1 MTAETPPTYDDSL
14 ADSFTSQ
21 RQLTPLGSP
30 VQRATWSHQSQE
42 GAVPDVEVPQSQ
54 HQNSHF
60 QESNPLSHTASI
72 PLEEARCS
80 LLPTASAVW
89 LAKSTNILLSAFA
102 GAVLV
107 HEEILNPKDLQIYH
121 PGAVSPDIG
130 PSDPI
135 SGVFSAANATVGG
148 VVMGVIDY
156 PLEISKMVREE
167 RSVAKG
173 MAVDFALDSNK
184 GISRIIGTG
193 LKAPM
198 EFTLGLSRGFHNAPK
213 IYGDETVRKEER
225 VAGVKSGLKAGG
237 KGLGFG
243 LYDGIT
249 GLVTQPVRGVMKNG
263 FVGGVT
269 GLGKGIGGVVC
280 KPAAGKFLLFFP
292 PPELTRKQAQ
302 SGFPLTLSK
311 GYTRRFKRKED
322 SMLMNISK
330 PQFSRKERESGD
342 KALRLR
348 RIMFW

>member
-1 MTAETPPTYDDSL
+1 MKAATPPTYDDSV
-14 ADSFTSQ
+14 ADSLTSQ

-30 VQRATWSHQSQE
+30 VQRTTWSHRPE
-42 GAVPDVEVPQSQ
+42 ELAVTEAEVSRRQ
-54 HQNSHF
+54 HQGPGF
-60 QESNPLSHTASI
+60 QESSPLSHAASI

-80 LLPTASAVW
+80 LLPTATAVW
-89 LAKSTNILLSAFA
+89 LSQSTNIHLSSFA
-102 GAVLV
+102 ATVLI
-107 HEEILNPKDLQIYH
+107 HEGILDPKDLQIYQS
-121 PGAVSPDIG
+121 GGLSPDEG

-135 SGVFSAANATVGG
+135 SGVISAANSTVGG

-156 PLEISKMVREE
+156 PLEISRMVREE

-237 KGLGFG
+237 KGLGLG

-249 GLVTQPVRGVMKNG
+249 GLFTQPVRGAMNG
-263 FVGGVT
+263 GLVGGVT
-269 GLGKGIGGVVC
+269 GLGKGIGGIVC
-280 KPAAGKFLLFFP
+280 KPAAGKFSSSI
-292 PPELTRKQAQ
+292 LTQ
-302 SGFPLTLSK
+302 
-311 GYTRRFKRKED
+311 
-322 SMLMNISK
+322 N
-330 PQFSRKERESGD
+330 
-342 KALRLR
+342 
-348 RIMFW
+348 